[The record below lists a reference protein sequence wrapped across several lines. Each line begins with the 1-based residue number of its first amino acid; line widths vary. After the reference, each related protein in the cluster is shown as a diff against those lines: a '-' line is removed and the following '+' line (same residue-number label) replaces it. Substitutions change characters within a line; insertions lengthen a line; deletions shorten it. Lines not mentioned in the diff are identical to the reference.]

1 MARAVSLQT
10 QWKWG
15 SHSSAAG
22 DGDRGGALASLLL
35 PFSLHPP
42 FFHPSL
48 LTAQLKP
55 ILALL
60 AALQRAPLARCPRSV
75 SSGPP
80 TPPASGPGPDP
91 PRSMSTWQAEETNT
105 NFPSSLIPGR
115 LPCLPQLGWPH
126 HPLGEPAQ
134 VSPVASTVTSLGLC
148 SCSSDQ
154 CLLDLPRTISQV
166 CKTSQTN
173 SPLS

>member
-1 MARAVSLQT
+1 M
-10 QWKWG
+10 
-15 SHSSAAG
+15 
-22 DGDRGGALASLLL
+22 ASLLL

-60 AALQRAPLARCPRSV
+60 AALQRAPLARCPHSV

-154 CLLDLPRTISQV
+154 CWICPGPFLRSAKRLRQTLLSPDFIMLLPRPQL
-166 CKTSQTN
+166 
-173 SPLS
+173 PFLHL